1 MSFTETFFW
10 MSFFLP
16 GVFFF
21 FFCGGGWGEL
31 TVEGYGMLW
40 RVLCLLAADFSPEA
54 GRLRKIS
61 AVFLMLWISD
71 LFMSI
76 YFDCLILKVNALV
89 VLNISVALV
98 AAALSCQYD
107 HDCAAFPC
115 CNGKNGLPVAFSDK
129 NPVKRERNW
138 LQNDTEVT
146 GVLSFALKRLF
157 VLISFGSSVFVMFG
171 CLTVIGEGLQH
182 ASHSSDMPHFLL
194 FVIGSCHVVLFT
206 AYAEEIN
213 AYDCISGRGFE
224 HRDVHN
230 PSNGQMTHLSHH
242 LQEPVSDSVGILPF
256 GSAILRAAGCAYA
269 PLTCIAVSLMAM
281 LGRSFLWEMAGV
293 LLLAGYTFVLAIR
306 KGKDMAWLLANNS
319 VCHPSFVAAR
329 DRAIR
334 SVKLVEGVLQVKFCV
349 FWEVK
354 KDEIMAIMCLRIMSS
369 ADPSAV
375 TVAVRK
381 ILEGVASH
389 VFVEARFPH
398 DEDDDTNIFEVNH
411 LAHQH
416 SHGHGCCDHSNHFH
430 DSAGERH
437 ELGERDGHE
446 QGTEKRRERDYC
458 FPAFE
463 SASTSSIY
471 FSSFSQPPIASVV
484 ELAER
489 QARRGQPF
497 SSANY
502 SVSTPLQSLTLVPP
516 PFPRPRS

>member
-1 MSFTETFFW
+1 
-10 MSFFLP
+10 
-16 GVFFF
+16 
-21 FFCGGGWGEL
+21 
-31 TVEGYGMLW
+31 MLW
-40 RVLCLLAADFSPEA
+40 RVICLLAADFSPEA

-61 AVFLMLWISD
+61 AVFLMLWILD
-71 LFMSI
+71 LVMSI

-98 AAALSCQYD
+98 AAALSCQYG
-107 HDCAAFPC
+107 HDCAVLPC
-115 CNGKNGLPVAFSDK
+115 SKGKDGLSVAPSD
-129 NPVKRERNW
+129 NNLVKRERNW
-138 LQNDTEVT
+138 IQNDTEVNS
-146 GVLSFALKRLF
+146 VFSFGLKRLF

-182 ASHSSDMPHFLL
+182 AFHSSDMPYSLL
-194 FVIGSCHVVLFT
+194 FVIGFCHIVLFT

-224 HRDVHN
+224 NRDVHN
-230 PSNGQMTHLSHH
+230 LSNGKMTHLSHH
-242 LQEPVSDSVGILPF
+242 LQEPVNDSVGILPF
-256 GSAILRAAGCAYA
+256 GSAILRATSCAYA
-269 PLTCIAVSLMAM
+269 PLTCIAVSLMTM
-281 LGRSFLWEMAGV
+281 LRRTFLWEMAGA
-293 LLLAGYTFVLAIR
+293 LLLASYTFVIATR
-306 KGKDMAWLLANNS
+306 KVKDMAWLLTNNS

-334 SVKLVEGVLQVKFCV
+334 SVKLVEGVLQVKFSV

-381 ILEGVASH
+381 ILEGVATY
-389 VFVEARFPH
+389 VFVEARFPN
-398 DEDDDTNIFEVNH
+398 DEDDDTNILKVDH
-411 LAHQH
+411 LSHHH

-437 ELGERDGHE
+437 EGGERDGHE
-446 QGTEKRRERDYC
+446 RGTEKRREHDYF
-458 FPAFE
+458 FPALG
-463 SASTSSIY
+463 SASSSSIY
-471 FSSFSQPPIASVV
+471 FPSLSQPPVASVV

-489 QARRGQPF
+489 QARRGPSF